1 LGHRDEGKESN
12 RQLFCRSIEMFCDPV
27 GVQTTHKQLLFW
39 FSVFVLFLILAD
51 DPNWYDT
58 ILLDMIFCFPRSC
71 RKWNI

>member
-1 LGHRDEGKESN
+1 LKCFVIRWVSRPHTN
-12 RQLFCRSIEMFCDPV
+12 NFF
-27 GVQTTHKQLLFW
+27 FF